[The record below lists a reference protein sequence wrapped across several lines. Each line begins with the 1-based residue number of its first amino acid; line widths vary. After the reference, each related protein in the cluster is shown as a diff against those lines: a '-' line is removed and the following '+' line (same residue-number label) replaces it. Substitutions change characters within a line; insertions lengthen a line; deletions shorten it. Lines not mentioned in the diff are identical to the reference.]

1 MIKKQ
6 LNKLMSRLSTDI
18 AMDLGTAN
26 TLVYIRDKGIVL
38 NEPSVVAV
46 SANGTKVEAV
56 GLEAKRMFGRTN
68 SELQTIRPMKDGVI
82 ADFNVTN
89 RMITYFINKTLK
101 KNWFIKPR
109 IVIGV
114 PTCITQVEKKAVIE
128 SALMSGVRDVSLV
141 EEPMA
146 AAIGADIPVHK
157 AEGNMVI
164 DIGGGTSDIAVISL
178 SAIAYGESI
187 RLAGD
192 AIDEAIVRYIRLNH
206 HLSIGIFEGERV
218 KVEIGSAYPTI
229 DRLTTEVKGLNVKT
243 GVPTSVTVSDD
254 EIRGVTKDH
263 SYVQA
268 LVDEGKIT
276 QAEAREH
283 PKKNIITKAVG
294 ISPSIEADKSILT
307 LGSDESLLL
316 CCDGVIAHLPDEDIH
331 KIINDS
337 PDPQSACQKIVDTAN
352 ERGGSDNISLII
364 LSAGGPDTK
373 ENESDDSPTV
383 INS

>member
-1 MIKKQ
+1 MIKEN

-164 DIGGGTSDIAVISL
+164 DIGGGTSDVAVISL

-206 HLSIGIFEGERV
+206 HLGIGIFEGERV

-254 EIRGVTKDH
+254 EIRLAMQEPIST
-263 SYVQA
+263 
-268 LVDEGKIT
+268 
-276 QAEAREH
+276 
-283 PKKNIITKAVG
+283 IIT
-294 ISPSIEADKSILT
+294 ILMRALEKT
-307 LGSDESLLL
+307 PPELS
-316 CCDGVIAHLPDEDIH
+316 ADIH
-331 KIINDS
+331 SNGIYLTGGGALIRGLDKLIEERTSLKVHKPNDPLLSIVKGAGIILDNYE
-337 PDPQSACQKIVDTAN
+337 QMKIVCI
-352 ERGGSDNISLII
+352 G
-364 LSAGGPDTK
+364 
-373 ENESDDSPTV
+373 
-383 INS
+383 

>member
-1 MIKKQ
+1 MIKKN

-26 TLVYIRDKGIVL
+26 TLVYVRDKGIVL

-89 RMITYFINKTLK
+89 HMITYFINKTLK

-164 DIGGGTSDIAVISL
+164 DIGGGTSDVAVISL

-243 GVPTSVTVSDD
+243 GVPTSVLVSDD
-254 EIRGVTKDH
+254 DIRL
-263 SYVQA
+263 A
-268 LVDEGKIT
+268 M
-276 QAEAREH
+276 RE
-283 PKKNIITKAVG
+283 PIANIIT
-294 ISPSIEADKSILT
+294 T
-307 LGSDESLLL
+307 LMRALEKTPPELS
-316 CCDGVIAHLPDEDIH
+316 ADIH
-331 KIINDS
+331 SNGIYLTGGGALIRGLDKLIEERTTLKVHKPNDPLLS
-337 PDPQSACQKIVDTAN
+337 IVKGA
-352 ERGGSDNISLII
+352 GMILDNYQEM
-364 LSAGGPDTK
+364 K
-373 ENESDDSPTV
+373 TV
-383 INS
+383 CVN

>member
-1 MIKKQ
+1 MIKKN

-26 TLVYIRDKGIVL
+26 TLVYVRDKGIVL

-89 RMITYFINKTLK
+89 HMITYFINKTLK

-164 DIGGGTSDIAVISL
+164 DIGGGTSDVAVISL

-243 GVPTSVTVSDD
+243 GVPTSVLVSDD
-254 EIRGVTKDH
+254 DIRL
-263 SYVQA
+263 A
-268 LVDEGKIT
+268 M
-276 QAEAREH
+276 RE
-283 PKKNIITKAVG
+283 PIANIIT
-294 ISPSIEADKSILT
+294 T
-307 LGSDESLLL
+307 LMRALEKTPPELS
-316 CCDGVIAHLPDEDIH
+316 ADIH
-331 KIINDS
+331 SNGIYLTGGGALIRGLDKLIEERTTLKVHKPNDPLLS
-337 PDPQSACQKIVDTAN
+337 IVKGAGMILDNYEEMKIVCVN
-352 ERGGSDNISLII
+352 
-364 LSAGGPDTK
+364 
-373 ENESDDSPTV
+373 
-383 INS
+383 

>member
-1 MIKKQ
+1 MIKKN

-26 TLVYIRDKGIVL
+26 TLVYVRDKGIVL

-89 RMITYFINKTLK
+89 HMITYFINKTLK

-164 DIGGGTSDIAVISL
+164 DIGGGTSDVAVISL

-243 GVPTSVTVSDD
+243 GVPTSVLVSDD
-254 EIRGVTKDH
+254 DIRL
-263 SYVQA
+263 A
-268 LVDEGKIT
+268 M
-276 QAEAREH
+276 RE
-283 PKKNIITKAVG
+283 PIANIIT
-294 ISPSIEADKSILT
+294 T
-307 LGSDESLLL
+307 LMRALEKTPPELS
-316 CCDGVIAHLPDEDIH
+316 ADIH
-331 KIINDS
+331 SNGIYLTGGGALIRGLDKLIEERTALKVHKPNDPLLS
-337 PDPQSACQKIVDTAN
+337 IVKGA
-352 ERGGSDNISLII
+352 GMILDNYEEM
-364 LSAGGPDTK
+364 K
-373 ENESDDSPTV
+373 TV
-383 INS
+383 CVN